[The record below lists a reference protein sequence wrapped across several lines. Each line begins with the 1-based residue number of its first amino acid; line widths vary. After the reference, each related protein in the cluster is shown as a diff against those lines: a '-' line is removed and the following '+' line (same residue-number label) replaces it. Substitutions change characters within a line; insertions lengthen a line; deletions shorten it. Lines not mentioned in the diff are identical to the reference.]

1 MTSLKISTS
10 TSAIDAPTIT
20 ASGELDVASGD
31 DLVTAVESVLE
42 GAATLTLNLAGV
54 TFMDSTGLSALVTIR
69 NRVDDRGG
77 NLVLQEVSPAVYRV
91 LVLVGM
97 DGLFGVEQ
105 QGVE

>member
-1 MTSLKISTS
+1 MTSLNISTS
-10 TSAIDAPTIT
+10 TSATDALTIT

-31 DLVTAVESVLE
+31 DLVAAVESVLE
-42 GAATLTLNLAGV
+42 TATTITLDLAGV

-69 NRVDDRGG
+69 NLLVDRGG
-77 NLVLQEVSPAVYRV
+77 DLVLQEVSPAVYRV

-97 DGLFGVEQ
+97 DGLFGVEH